1 MNKRLYRTD
10 RIYSDQATTLINL
23 AQVASVDTGDRLTV
37 SAERD
42 LSITATADSSEFE
55 SHHKSSG
62 SSGVLS
68 KKAALRWDDI
78 GLGISE
84 PSTSNPL
91 PEIIGTGTGGSSGEI
106 FNVRVDPNGPLSNKG
121 EK

>member
-10 RIYSDQATTLINL
+10 RIYGDQATTLINL

-42 LSITATADSSEFE
+42 LSITDTADSSEFE

-78 GLGISE
+78 GLGIYE

-91 PEIIGTGTGGSSGEI
+91 PGIIGTGTGGSSGEI
-106 FNVRVDPNGPLSNKG
+106 FNVLVDPNGPLRNKG